1 MARTTALPQSD
12 VFSAIEGLLAAGEY
26 PTAARLRERLDRRGS
41 PVVLQ
46 RFLSDW
52 YAEHGADFV
61 LKVERRRQADGGDTI
76 RAQLASATRDALAK
90 FDVQQ
95 AERVAT
101 LDARATALDQR
112 EADLLARDQRLDE
125 REIGQR
131 ELIDTLKADRQA
143 ALTAQ
148 QDARDAAARLQS
160 ELEVERQRAATLSAQ
175 LENLQRQLAR
185 LDEDLHQSTAAG
197 AEQQALVAATQAQLV
212 ALLREHAQT
221 QSALTAAQQEFRD
234 FQASAQRERS
244 DARARLDAAAEAL
257 KLSEREREEARI
269 THARQQ
275 AHAEER
281 VRALQAALDQERQA
295 RETSERRQHDNA
307 LAMGRLEGTLA
318 QLQRERDAV
327 IVSLQENL
335 LQAVARFIEPG
346 AMERLW
352 NALPPDDVPGL
363 TRRKLREAMRAA
375 NLLSQDSG
383 PTK

>member
-160 ELEVERQRAATLSAQ
+160 ELEVERQRAGALAAQ
-175 LENLQRQLAR
+175 CEDLQRQLDR
-185 LDEDLHQSTAAG
+185 LQGDIRQATAAG
-197 AEQQALVAATQAQLV
+197 AEHQALAAATQAQL
-212 ALLREHAQT
+212 AGLQHQHAQT
-221 QSALTAAQQEFRD
+221 QSALASAQQALLSHQAIAQQERT
-234 FQASAQRERS
+234 
-244 DARARLDAAAEAL
+244 DACARLDAATETFAEAL
-257 KLSEREREEARI
+257 NLSQREREDARA
-269 THARQQ
+269 THVREQ
-275 AHAEER
+275 AIAEER
-281 VRALQAALDQERQA
+281 LQMLQAALDQERQA
-295 RETSERRQHDNA
+295 REQSEHACRESV
-307 LAMGRLEGTLA
+307 LVMGRLQGTMDR
-318 QLQRERDAV
+318 QQRERADATA
-327 IVSLQENL
+327 SLQEDL
-335 LQAVARFIEPG
+335 
-346 AMERLW
+346 
-352 NALPPDDVPGL
+352 
-363 TRRKLREAMRAA
+363 RRAIQQLKESSTIKSA
-375 NLLSQDSG
+375 G
-383 PTK
+383 

>member
-61 LKVERRRQADGGDTI
+61 LKVERRRQADGDGTI
-76 RAQLASATRDALAK
+76 RAQLALATRDALAK
-90 FDVQQ
+90 FDAQQ
-95 AERVAT
+95 AERVAV
-101 LDARATALDQR
+101 LDARAAALDQR
-112 EADLLARDQRLDE
+112 EADLQAHGRRLDE

-131 ELIDTLKADRQA
+131 ELIDTLKTDRQNA
-143 ALTAQ
+143 ITAQ
-148 QDARDAAARLQS
+148 QDALGAAARLQTD
-160 ELEVERQRAATLSAQ
+160 LETERQRAATLSAQ
-175 LENLQRQLAR
+175 LENLQHQLAR
-185 LDEDLHQSTAAG
+185 LDEDLRQSTVGG

-212 ALLREHAQT
+212 ALQREHAQT

-281 VRALQAALDQERQA
+281 VRALQAALDQERLA
-295 RETSERRQHDNA
+295 RETSGRRQHDNA

-352 NALPPDDVPGL
+352 NALSPDDVPGL